1 MHVSSFARQVL
12 PGGSALRRVSFALRR
27 HKSAV
32 AAHATMSRQTSEL
45 NVLGTPLSKCC
56 DNPPTGF
63 YRDGCCTTGP
73 TDFGRHVVCAVV
85 TDAFLKFTASR
96 GNDLVTPRPEYSF
109 PGLKAGSRWCLCAQ
123 RWTEAFEAGVAP
135 PVVLSATSAAALN
148 FTTLAAL
155 QANAYPE

>member
-1 MHVSSFARQVL
+1 
-12 PGGSALRRVSFALRR
+12 
-27 HKSAV
+27 
-32 AAHATMSRQTSEL
+32 MSRQTSEL